1 MGKRAA
7 AIVGLSEWK
16 AQRTWERPMFAMEA
30 MAQLAAETL
39 ADAGVAKDDVDGLV
53 IVSVAESPVFAP
65 SAVAEYLGIRSNF
78 NEIVDLGGAT
88 AAGMIWRAAAAIEVG
103 ICDTVLVLVPAAPAP
118 LPPQLPSTP
127 VSTKA
132 PKHTYMGGD
141 AWGSPQ
147 ALYDIPAGLVAA
159 VPSYAML
166 AQRYRATYGLSEEAL
181 AEIAVA
187 ERYNAQ
193 ANPQAIFYGKPIT
206 VEDVMASRRVADPLK
221 LLEIVMPCFGGA
233 ALLLTRADRARGGR
247 HRPVFVSGFGEHLT
261 HKSITHM
268 PDFLRTPITVAA
280 ERAFRMAGVERK
292 AVDLACIYD
301 CFTIAVMLTIEGA
314 GFCAPGQGC
323 DFIREHNLR
332 HDGDWPLNT
341 HGGQLAFGQ
350 AQAAGGMSHFT
361 EAVRQIQGRAG
372 ERQLKRCDIAY
383 GNGTGGMMSEQVAL
397 ILEGA

>member
-16 AQRTWERPMFAMEA
+16 AQRTWERPLFAMEA

-53 IVSVAESPVFAP
+53 IVAEAESPMFAP

-103 ICDTVLVLVPAAPAP
+103 VCDTVLVLVPGAPAP
-118 LPPQLPSTP
+118 LQPQSPS
-127 VSTKA
+127 A
-132 PKHTYMGGD
+132 PGSALAYNTYMGGD

-166 AQRYRATYGLSEEAL
+166 AQRYRAIYGLSEEAL

-206 VEDVMASRRVADPLK
+206 VEDVMASRRVADPL
-221 LLEIVMPCFGGA
+221 
-233 ALLLTRADRARGGR
+233 
-247 HRPVFVSGFGEHLT
+247 
-261 HKSITHM
+261 
-268 PDFLRTPITVAA
+268 
-280 ERAFRMAGVERK
+280 
-292 AVDLACIYD
+292 
-301 CFTIAVMLTIEGA
+301 
-314 GFCAPGQGC
+314 
-323 DFIREHNLR
+323 
-332 HDGDWPLNT
+332 
-341 HGGQLAFGQ
+341 
-350 AQAAGGMSHFT
+350 
-361 EAVRQIQGRAG
+361 
-372 ERQLKRCDIAY
+372 
-383 GNGTGGMMSEQVAL
+383 
-397 ILEGA
+397 